1 MTARIPD
8 EVIAL
13 ARAFGVATS
22 YRDQAGSLV
31 EVGGETLVRVLAA
44 MDVDVATPRGRAAA
58 WDRAVNGPWRRLLP
72 PVTIVRR
79 GQGGRLSAHAAAE
92 TPVEVRVDLE
102 SGGEH
107 RLEEIADP
115 AAPRQ
120 VDGVRLRRRAF
131 RIPSGLPLGWHRLR
145 ADAADGSRTATGTLV
160 VTPDRF
166 ELPPPLRHNR
176 SWGVMAQ
183 LYATRSRS
191 SWGLG
196 DLHDLATL
204 AAWGG
209 SRGAGFV
216 LVNPLHAAEV
226 APPMAPSP
234 YLPATR
240 RFFNPI
246 YLHIEDI
253 PEYAAL
259 PEPERREVDALAAG
273 LASLNASADLLDRD
287 RVWLA
292 KKRALEL
299 VLARPLSALRQAA
312 FEAFTSREGE
322 GLDRFATWC
331 AFAEA
336 WGIATGGW
344 PGGVRHP
351 DGPEVAEYRGR
362 FADRVAFFKQLQWLV
377 DEQLA
382 RVQAAARAAGMA
394 AGIVHDLAVGV
405 HPEGADAWAL
415 QDVLARGVS
424 VGAPPDMYN
433 QLGQDW
439 SQPPWRPDTLEA
451 AAYAPYRDMLRTIL
465 RHSGGIRVDHALG
478 LFRLWWI
485 PHGLGAA
492 KGTFVRYDHEALVGI
507 LALEAERAG
516 GFVVGEDLG
525 TFDFWIRDY
534 LEDRGIAGTS
544 ILWFEGDGTGGPLPP
559 ERWRANCLGTVTVHD
574 IPPTAGFIAGEH
586 IRLRHDLG
594 LLTTDVD
601 TEWTNHRRW
610 LSVWATLLRDR
621 GLLDKS
627 ITDPEA
633 APEAVVE
640 AVHRL
645 LALTP
650 CRLIAIALPD
660 LVGDTRAQNQPGTDQ
675 EYPNWRIPTCH
686 ADGRPLLLED
696 LRTDPVVAARCQRLI
711 DAVTSGLERK
721 STPLS
726 T

>member
-8 EVIAL
+8 EVVAL
-13 ARAFGVATS
+13 ARAFGVATE

-31 EVGGETLVRVLAA
+31 HVDGEALTRVLAA
-44 MDVDVATPRGRAAA
+44 LHVDVTTPRGRAAA
-58 WDRAVNGPWRRLLP
+58 WDRITNGPWRRLLP
-72 PVTIVRR
+72 PVRIVRES
-79 GQGGRLSAHAAAE
+79 QGGLVRTHAAADAG
-92 TPVEVRVDLE
+92 VDVALE
-102 SGGEH
+102 LEAGG
-107 RLEEIADP
+107 RQQLAEIADP

-131 RIPSGLPLGWHRLR
+131 RIPPGLPLGWHTLHASTAEGKRLES
-145 ADAADGSRTATGTLV
+145 GMLV

-166 ELPPPLRHNR
+166 EPPAALRDR
-176 SWGVMAQ
+176 RTWGLMAQ
-183 LYATRSRS
+183 LYATRSRG

-209 SRGAGFV
+209 GQGAGFV

-226 APPMAPSP
+226 SPPLAPSP

-259 PEPERREVDALAAG
+259 PPAERRAIDALAAG
-273 LASLNASADLLDRD
+273 LAPLNESGDLLDRD
-287 RVWLA
+287 RVWRA
-292 KKRALEL
+292 KKEALEL
-299 VLARPLSALRQAA
+299 LLARPLTADRQAA
-312 FEAFTSREGE
+312 FAAFVHREGE
-322 GLDRFATWC
+322 GLERFATWC
-331 AFAEA
+331 SFAEA
-336 WGIATGGW
+336 WGIATHAW
-344 PGGVRHP
+344 PAGVRHP
-351 DGPEVAEYRGR
+351 TGPEVAEYRGR
-362 FADRVAFFKQLQWLV
+362 FADRVEFFKKLQWLV

-394 AGIVHDLAVGV
+394 AGVVHDLAVGV

-415 QDVLARGVS
+415 EDVLARGVS

-439 SQPPWRPDTLEA
+439 SQPPWRPDALEA

-465 RHSGGIRVDHALG
+465 RHAGGIRVDHALG

-492 KGTFVRYDHEALVGI
+492 RGTFVRYDHEALVGI
-507 LALEAERAG
+507 LALEAHRAG

-525 TFDFWIRDY
+525 TFDFWIREY

-544 ILWFEGDGTGGPLPP
+544 ILWFEGDGAGGPLPP

-610 LSVWATLLRDR
+610 LAVWMDLLHDR
-621 GLLDKS
+621 GLLDPT
-627 ITDPEA
+627 ITDAAA
-633 APEAVVE
+633 APEVVVE

-675 EYPNWRIPTCH
+675 EYPNWRVPTCH
-686 ADGRPLLLED
+686 ADGRPLLLEE
-696 LRTDPVVAARCQRLI
+696 LAHDPVVAARCRRLI
-711 DAVTSGLERK
+711 DAVRSIAGAHK
-721 STPLS
+721 A
-726 T
+726 